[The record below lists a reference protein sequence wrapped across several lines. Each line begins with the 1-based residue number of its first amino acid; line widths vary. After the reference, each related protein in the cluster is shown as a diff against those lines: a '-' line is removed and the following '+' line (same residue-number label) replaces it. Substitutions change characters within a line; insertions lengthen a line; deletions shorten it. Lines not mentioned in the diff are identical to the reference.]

1 MTLFPRVHDLLKES
15 GREDILLTGGGII
28 PKEDMAALEARG
40 IGRLFGP
47 GTSTQDLVDFIR
59 EWFAAHK
66 ADEA

>member
-1 MTLFPRVHDLLKES
+1 
-15 GREDILLTGGGII
+15 
-28 PKEDMAALEARG
+28 MAALEARG

-59 EWFAAHK
+59 AWFAAHK